1 MSVFTEGLFAGKT
14 AFFTGG
20 TSGIG
25 YGIAARFAALGA
37 RVVLVGRNE
46 ERMTAAVE
54 GLLRRGLR
62 ASGHACDV
70 RQYGA
75 IEEAL
80 KQTHSEYGPLDFVF
94 AAAAGNFPAP
104 VSAMS
109 ANGFKA
115 VMDIDVL
122 GTFNT
127 YRAAYSLLRKPGA
140 VCVSISANHAHQPIA
155 QQAHVCA
162 AKAGVELLT
171 QTLALEWGGEGV
183 RTACIAPGPIDG
195 TEGIRRLAPTEEAR
209 RWLCASSP
217 LGRMGTMDEVA
228 DMAIFLC
235 SEAASYITGVT
246 FRVDGGTGLAGARLL
261 DLGDGATRR

>member
-1 MSVFTEGLFAGKT
+1 MSVFVEGLFAGKT

-25 YGIAARFAALGA
+25 LGMAERFAELGA

-46 ERMTAAVE
+46 EKMAAAVE
-54 GLLRRGLR
+54 GLLQRGLK

-80 KQTHSEYGPLDFVF
+80 AQTHGEYGPLDFVF
-94 AAAAGNFPAP
+94 AGAAGNFPA
-104 VSAMS
+104 AATGMS

-115 VMDIDVL
+115 VIDIDVL

-127 YRAAYSLLRKPGA
+127 YRAAYAFLRKPGA
-140 VCVSISANHAHQPIA
+140 VLVSISANHAHQPIA
-155 QQAHVCA
+155 MQSHVCA

-171 QTLALEWGGEGV
+171 HTLALEWGGEGV
-183 RTACIAPGPIDG
+183 RAVCVTPGPIDG
-195 TEGIRRLAPTEEAR
+195 TEGMRRLAPTEEAR
-209 RWLCASSP
+209 RRVCAAAP
-217 LGRMGTMDEVA
+217 LGRMGTVREVA
-228 DMAIFLC
+228 DLAVFLC
-235 SEAASYITGVT
+235 SDAAAYITGAT
-246 FRVDGGTGLAGARLL
+246 FRVDGGTGLMGPRLV
-261 DLGDGATRR
+261 DGER

>member
-1 MSVFTEGLFAGKT
+1 MGVFAEGLFAGKT

-25 YGIAARFAALGA
+25 YGIATRFAALGA

-46 ERMTAAVE
+46 EKMTAAVE
-54 GLLRRGLR
+54 GLLHRGLN

-80 KQTHSEYGPLDFVF
+80 KQTYSEHGPLDFVF
-94 AAAAGNFPAP
+94 AGAAGNFPAA
-104 VSAMS
+104 VTAMS

-127 YRAAYSLLRKPGA
+127 YRAAYPLLRKPGA
-140 VCVSISANHAHQPIA
+140 VLVSISANHAHQPIA

-171 QTLALEWGGEGV
+171 QTLALEWGVEGV

-195 TEGIRRLAPTEEAR
+195 TEGVRRLAPTEEAR
-209 RWLCASSP
+209 RLMCSSSP
-217 LGRMGTMDEVA
+217 LGRMGTVDEVA
-228 DMAIFLC
+228 DLAIFLC
-235 SEAASYITGVT
+235 SDAASYITGVT
-246 FRVDGGTGLAGARLL
+246 FGVDGGTGLTGVRLPAAES
-261 DLGDGATRR
+261 GATRR